1 MTQRGDAQYAPAAG
15 HYLLVIRQFCACME
29 HFAVFH
35 FFQRQAV
42 DHITGAVIARISTRS
57 HHHAERSAF
66 IPLGCFLVQLPF
78 TGCQAELNQIGLHAQ
93 HNRLGF
99 RIAKAAVKFDNLR
112 IALFVDHQARVEKT
126 GVGVAFRRHAFH
138 GWPDDTFYGA
148 LMNFIGYYR
157 RGGVSAHPAG
167 VWSGIFIAYA
177 FVILAGSHRQHMLSV
192 HHHDKARFFAIE
204 ELFDNDAM
212 TRVAKSVA
220 RQHIVNSRFRFFQR
234 HRHDNAFPGSQTVRF
249 NDDWRAFLTQ
259 IRQRRFYLGEVLV
272 FRRRDLMAG
281 QEIFGKR
288 F

>member
-1 MTQRGDAQYAPAAG
+1 
-15 HYLLVIRQFCACME
+15 
-29 HFAVFH
+29 
-35 FFQRQAV
+35 
-42 DHITGAVIARISTRS
+42 
-57 HHHAERSAF
+57 
-66 IPLGCFLVQLPF
+66 
-78 TGCQAELNQIGLHAQ
+78 
-93 HNRLGF
+93 
-99 RIAKAAVKFDNLR
+99 
-112 IALFVDHQARVEKT
+112 
-126 GVGVAFRRHAFH
+126 
-138 GWPDDTFYGA
+138 
-148 LMNFIGYYR
+148 MNFIGYYR

-177 FVILAGSHRQHMLSV
+177 FVILAGGHRQHMLAV